1 MKKQSRFQRPTG
13 DPCGLIVGCFIQ
25 GVNASPPIGRLSFAR
40 RGEGENSLTDSYAAI
55 LARHLNLL
63 PFARAETSKGH
74 KASLKKAGS
83 VSMSIAFLRFSIH
96 RDSMGQQLRIRI
108 KRKRRLAYL
117 RRKNAARRVAA
128 TRMAPVKQPAQKE
141 SAASK

>member
-1 MKKQSRFQRPTG
+1 MP
-13 DPCGLIVGCFIQ
+13 
-25 GVNASPPIGRLSFAR
+25 
-40 RGEGENSLTDSYAAI
+40 
-55 LARHLNLL
+55 
-63 PFARAETSKGH
+63 
-74 KASLKKAGS
+74 
-83 VSMSIAFLRFSIH
+83 IAFLRFSIH